1 MHTGPPKA
9 PLTRPYTHTE
19 ASGTAAKGPKQNAQ
33 TYRLSSS
40 MCDIT
45 RPLLLSSIV
54 SKCARRCA
62 ARAHVLKHLDRGSH
76 LHPLSASLPSWFALC
91 CGCHSITQALSSHDI
106 SRVRLLCSCS
116 LLCLPSGRAEQT
128 CACVFLHCNR
138 TLSSSSC
145 CRPRKLQAIELH
157 RQACT

>member
-19 ASGTAAKGPKQNAQ
+19 ASGSAAKGPKQNAQ

-62 ARAHVLKHLDRGSH
+62 ARAHVLKHLDRNISIEGRICIRSPLLSPHGLHCAVAVTQSH
-76 LHPLSASLPSWFALC
+76 KHSPLTIFP
-91 CGCHSITQALSSHDI
+91 
-106 SRVRLLCSCS
+106 V
-116 LLCLPSGRAEQT
+116 
-128 CACVFLHCNR
+128 CACFVRARCYV
-138 TLSSSSC
+138 
-145 CRPRKLQAIELH
+145 CRPGAQSKLALAYSFTAI
-157 RQACT
+157 AP